1 MSARQG
7 QFALKTDV
15 PVSRTKVHLEQLVRE
30 KYGASRF
37 GILEGDD
44 QVELVF
50 SIDEPPRTVRFLVQ
64 LPSVAPS
71 DNAFKKLDRHGYARV
86 QREVEQ
92 ETRSTWRALLLLVK
106 GKLEGVARGVVE
118 FDEEF
123 LAHIV
128 TDNGATFFER
138 FQAGELPFAQG
149 PPMLT
154 AGAPQEEAEDVIDV
168 EEVSS

>member
-1 MSARQG
+1 MSSRQG

-15 PVSRTKVHLEQLVRE
+15 PVSRTKVHLEQLVRQ

-44 QVELVF
+44 QVQVVF
-50 SIDEPPRTVRFLVQ
+50 SIDKPPRTVRFFVK
-64 LPSVAPS
+64 LPS
-71 DNAFKKLDRHGYARV
+71 KLDRHGYARV

-123 LAHIV
+123 FAHIV
-128 TDNGATFFER
+128 TENGATVFER

-154 AGAPQEEAEDVIDV
+154 AGAPQEQEEAEAEDVIDA
-168 EEVSS
+168 EEVSP